1 MRVRSRNCHDQPGG
15 TISRR
20 VFLSANSWKLP
31 ARKVRPHYLFRPY
44 LFQLTLN
51 DRANSRLTL
60 QIRIAE
66 FVSTTKSEQ
75 EHAWSGN

>member
-20 VFLSANSWKLP
+20 LFSLCKQLEVAGAESAAPLFIMTVLS
-31 ARKVRPHYLFRPY
+31 
-44 LFQLTLN
+44 QLTLN
-51 DRANSRLTL
+51 DRADSRLTL